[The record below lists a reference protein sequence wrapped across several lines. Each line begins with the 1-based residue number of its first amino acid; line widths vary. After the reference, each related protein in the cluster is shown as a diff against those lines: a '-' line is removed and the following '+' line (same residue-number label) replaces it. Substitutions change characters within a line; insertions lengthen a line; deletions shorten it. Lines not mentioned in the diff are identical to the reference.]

1 MTEGITDLSRQPL
14 PEVITT
20 EICVIGS
27 GCGGATAA
35 RLLAEAGHEVVVLEE
50 GRDVAGSERTQRDRA
65 MHDQLYMDRGGRAS
79 HDLSISVLQGRVLG
93 G

>member
-1 MTEGITDLSRQPL
+1 MTGGITDLSKTAA
-14 PEVITT
+14 PEAITA

-50 GRDVAGSERTQRDRA
+50 GRDATGAELTQRDAA
-65 MHDQLYMDRGGRAS
+65 MYDQLYMDRGGR
-79 HDLSISVLQGRVLG
+79 
-93 G
+93 